1 MKKLLSILTITTLT
15 TSIPAPLMAIVP
27 ATRDI
32 GSTTKDV
39 TNNYWTFIANI
50 RNEDAIKNKDKY
62 YIVIYKNK
70 GESNWQIY
78 KLQMGK
84 PNDKPIFNKNI
95 VESHKAFYR
104 WDGVGEP
111 QLPAI
116 NSNTG
121 EITDWK
127 GFDIKINE
135 QYIKNNMVKIKPED
149 KLFSQIDN
157 KYYIV
162 IWRNNINNNW
172 RIIKFNNNNILI
184 SIVNDNYPNLTK
196 FRDRLQIGNSATDRI
211 LWKNDNGIYF
221 KAVYRWDGVGEPQTP
236 EIDSNGNITNWI
248 VDKTK
253 FQQGISFSLAENDKT
268 SKWSNDG
275 MRLTVDGELNI
286 DINNKNIEEVYWDG
300 SLQPQT
306 SKKWNINVKPYIAKQ
321 NHKLVI
327 KYDINGTKYT
337 SEDINIDVLQTAL
350 SWLKTQSQFSLVDST
365 KTQTWTRSDLLSVD
379 GELNIDIANPN
390 IDTVLFDGVQQPQ
403 TNKNWK
409 INVKPETAPHDHNL
423 QVFFT
428 LEGKQYKSE
437 IIISMQ
443 AKINPVVPSIKQ
455 NLGNLIKT
463 TDLGNIFDNNDDTIF
478 SAVNQ
483 KNGNV
488 IDDFSQI
495 EITNKDNNKATL
507 TAKPDSKSYIGS
519 VDVTYNVVPT
529 TIVDLKIDVIP
540 TSSQATVV
548 KDYLGQIDTSK
559 MTNPVNTFYYTS
571 SESTIKLLK
580 PTSSSVITGIVY
592 GCDEHWNKTS
602 QSNTIDP
609 INGIKLDGSQL
620 ATKDGKYI
628 VELSDNLGHINNV
641 YLQINEKKKD
651 IKEYWN
657 TDNGKQFEIWAQASG
672 YDNIRGYSASQL
684 NNLFKESK
692 NWQQLASDSQFAT
705 AVAEWFKTNGKLS
718 STESLTK
725 EKVVEQLRTQIPS
738 DIIIPEVNTSN
749 YDVNKV
755 EFDLNESEF
764 KPNDKGNITVKY
776 GTATS
781 EQFSLQIKN
790 SSSTY
795 NNKGG
800 DSKLWIIGLVVGVLA
815 GLGLVYLLFKRFVF
829 DKYIYPKIIARRHD
843 KLVEQIKKEETEKE
857 AENNKGGDE

>member
-15 TSIPAPLMAIVP
+15 TSIPAPLLAAVPLTNTLTSNSNNEYLSIKEMNGATGITISSQICFAI
-27 ATRDI
+27 D
-32 GSTTKDV
+32 
-39 TNNYWTFIANI
+39 
-50 RNEDAIKNKDKY
+50 
-62 YIVIYKNK
+62 
-70 GESNWQIY
+70 
-78 KLQMGK
+78 
-84 PNDKPIFNKNI
+84 
-95 VESHKAFYR
+95 
-104 WDGVGEP
+104 
-111 QLPAI
+111 
-116 NSNTG
+116 NSNT
-121 EITDWK
+121 I
-127 GFDIKINE
+127 
-135 QYIKNNMVKIKPED
+135 Y
-149 KLFSQIDN
+149 
-157 KYYIV
+157 
-162 IWRNNINNNW
+162 
-172 RIIKFNNNNILI
+172 FN
-184 SIVNDNYPNLTK
+184 T
-196 FRDRLQIGNSATDRI
+196 
-211 LWKNDNGIYF
+211 DNGIY
-221 KAVYRWDGVGEPQTP
+221 KLTAGSTTATKINDINDYVRSID
-236 EIDSNGNITNWI
+236 IDSDNNIYFGTNNGAFVLKQGSTTS
-248 VDKTK
+248 TK
-253 FQQGISFSLAENDKT
+253 INGISGNVLSIAVDSKDNIYFGTNNGAFVLKQGETTPTKINDINYYVR
-268 SKWSNDG
+268 S
-275 MRLTVDGELNI
+275 I
-286 DINNKNIEEVYWDG
+286 DIDSDNNIYFGTNNGAFVLKQGETT
-300 SLQPQT
+300 PT
-306 SKKWNINVKPYIAKQ
+306 KIN
-321 NHKLVI
+321 
-327 KYDINGTKYT
+327 DINDYVYSIAVDSKDNIYFRTNNGAFVLKQGSTTSTKINGISGNVVSIAVDSKDNIYFGTNNGAFVLKQGSTT
-337 SEDINIDVLQTAL
+337 STKINGINDYVLSIAVDSKDNIYFGTDDGIYVLQTAL
-350 SWLKTQSQFSLVDST
+350 SWLKTQSQFNLVDST

-379 GELNIDIANPN
+379 GELNIDIVNPN
-390 IDTVLFDGVQQPQ
+390 IDKVVFDNVQQGQ
-403 TNKNWK
+403 TSKQWK
-409 INVKPETAPHDHNL
+409 INVKPETTPRDHNL

-437 IIISMQ
+437 IIVSMQ
-443 AKINPVVPSIKQ
+443 AKINPPTTSKQENLSNVIKFGDDN
-455 NLGNLIKT
+455 NLGNI
-463 TDLGNIFDNNDDTIF
+463 IDNNDNTIEAKIQQLN
-478 SAVNQ
+478 SRIV
-483 KNGNV
+483 
-488 IDDFSQI
+488 DFSQI

-519 VDVTYNVVPT
+519 VDITYNVVPT

-628 VELSDNLGHINNV
+628 VELSDNLGYTNNV
-641 YLQINEKKKD
+641 YLQITSKQTISNYFD
-651 IKEYWN
+651 IN
-657 TDNGKQFEIWAQASG
+657 NGKQFEQWAEASG
-672 YDNIRGYSASQL
+672 YDNIRGYSAIQL
-684 NNLFKESK
+684 NNLFKKSK

-705 AVAEWFKTNGKLS
+705 AVAEWFKTNGKLL

-725 EKVVEQLRTQIPS
+725 EKVVEQLKTQIPS
-738 DIIIPEVNTSN
+738 DIKIDKVNTNN

-815 GLGLVYLLFKRFVF
+815 GLALFGWLFKRFVF
-829 DKYIYPKIIARRHD
+829 DKYFLPKIKKRRHL